1 MMIISKKRKDAI
13 IALGDDETLKFLLDD
28 IEKNL
33 CDKWSGEQRS
43 NKREELYYQVQG
55 IKLIRREIRARI
67 DHLKR
72 VDHGH

>member
-1 MMIISKKRKDAI
+1 MIISKKRKAAI
-13 IALGDDETLKFLLDD
+13 IALGDDETLKYLLDD
-28 IEKNL
+28 IETNL
-33 CDKWSGEQRS
+33 CNKWSGEQRN

-67 DHLKR
+67 DNLKR